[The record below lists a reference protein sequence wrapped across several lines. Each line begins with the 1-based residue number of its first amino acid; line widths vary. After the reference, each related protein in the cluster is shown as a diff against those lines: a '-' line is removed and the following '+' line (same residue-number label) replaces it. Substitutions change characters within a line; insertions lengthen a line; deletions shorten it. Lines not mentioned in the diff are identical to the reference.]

1 MQPSVDALWDDG
13 PGVMAAV
20 RRYRVWVALAGILVA
35 ALAAGLTLLRPARY
49 EATAT
54 LFLNAPDAANVFAGD
69 DADRRVLNQVAR
81 LRSRDV
87 AAATAEALGAG
98 YDTDDI
104 LDATKVD
111 GEQDNDVITVTATAG
126 SAEGAAALANGLST
140 TYMDAVEA
148 QVQAAS
154 DDVLADLSESTTQLR
169 ERLADIEQ
177 QLERR
182 PEDSALIAQRDAVAA
197 QLAALSARADQ
208 SAVDASLYGSGVQL
222 FERAVPPEQP
232 LSQGLVRNTIAGL
245 LLGLALGAGAAWRRV
260 RSNPRALQRHDPA
273 AILGIP
279 LLGSVP
285 KFDALGVKGIV
296 PTISDPRSP
305 AGEAYQFL
313 IASIAARLGYQ
324 GGHVIAV
331 TSPQPGDGKT
341 VTALNLA
348 VAASRDERD
357 VLLVDGDAR
366 VKGLSRLTSTNDG
379 GAGLS
384 ELQQD
389 PDNLIWSASRR
400 DLADAPGVE
409 VVPIGADIADPAGF
423 FRTKGFTGAMRR
435 IRDHADLVVIDCPPV
450 LAVSD
455 ALAIAE
461 HVDAIVLVVAQG
473 TPLPVL
479 EEVRDRTA
487 VLSTPLVGYVFN
499 RADEEGAPYAYHYD
513 QYQFAGDTADRA
525 NDTPQ
530 TFSSPPPSSA
540 SGRAPRSSGIAAMQ
554 EGPSL

>member
-20 RRYRVWVALAGILVA
+20 RRYRLWVALAGILVA
-35 ALAAGLTLLRPARY
+35 GLAAGLTLLRPLSY

-54 LFLNAPDAANVFAGD
+54 LFLSSPDDANAFADD

-87 AAATAEALGAG
+87 ATATAQAVGGA
-98 YDTDDI
+98 
-104 LDATKVD
+104 LDAGDVIKATTVD
-111 GEQDNDVITVTATAG
+111 AEQDNDVITVTATAD
-126 SAEGAAALANGLST
+126 SAEDAAALANGLAT
-140 TYMDAVEA
+140 TYMNSVEA

-154 DDVLADLSESTTQLR
+154 EDVLTDLAETTSGLR
-169 ERLADIEQ
+169 ERLTDIEQ
-177 QLERR
+177 QLLRR
-182 PEDSALIAQRDAVAA
+182 PEDGALVAQRNALAA

-208 SAVDASLYGSGVQL
+208 AAVDASLYGSGVQL
-222 FERAVPPEQP
+222 FERAVAPEQP
-232 LSQGLVRNTIAGL
+232 LPRGLVRNTIAGFL
-245 LLGLALGAGAAWRRV
+245 VGLALGAAVAWRRL

-273 AILGIP
+273 AVLGIP
-279 LLGSVP
+279 FLGSVP
-285 KFDALGVKGIV
+285 QFSALGVEGIA
-296 PTISDPRSP
+296 PTITDPRSP

-313 IASIAARLGYQ
+313 IASIAGRLGYQ
-324 GGHVIAV
+324 GGHVMAV

-389 PDNLIWSASRR
+389 PDNLVWSGSRR

-409 VVPIGADIADPAGF
+409 VVPVGGDIADPAGF
-423 FRTKGFTGAMRR
+423 FRTKGFVGAMRR
-435 IRDHADLVVIDCPPV
+435 IRDHADLVLIDCPPV

-461 HVDAIVLVVAQG
+461 HVDGIVLVVSQG
-473 TPLPVL
+473 TPISVL

-513 QYQFAGDTADRA
+513 QYQFAGDTPKGGEPR
-525 NDTPQ
+525 PK

-554 EGPSL
+554 EGSAL

>member
-20 RRYRVWVALAGILVA
+20 RRYRVWVVLAGILVA
-35 ALAAGLTLLRPARY
+35 ALAAGLSLLRPPSY
-49 EATAT
+49 QATAT
-54 LFLNAPDAANVFAGD
+54 LFLSAPDAANAFADD

-87 AAATAEALGAG
+87 ASATAQALGG
-98 YDTDDI
+98 GLDTEAV
-104 LDATKVD
+104 LDATAVD
-111 GEQDNDVITVTATAG
+111 AEQDNDVITVTATA
-126 SAEGAAALANGLST
+126 ATAQGAAALANGLAT
-140 TYMDAVEA
+140 AYMDSVEA

-154 DDVLADLSESTTQLR
+154 DEVLADLAESSTDLR
-169 ERLADIEQ
+169 ERLADLEG
-177 QLERR
+177 QLQRR
-182 PEDSALIAQRDAVAA
+182 PEDGALIAQRDAVAA

-208 SAVDASLYGSGVQL
+208 AAVDASLYGSGVQL

-232 LSQGLVRNTIAGL
+232 LSSGLVRNTVAGL
-245 LLGLALGAGAAWRRV
+245 LLGLGLGAGVAWRRL
-260 RSNPRALQRHDPA
+260 RSNPKALQRHDPA
-273 AILGIP
+273 TVLGIP
-279 LLGSVP
+279 FLGSVP
-285 KFDALGVKGIV
+285 KFDALGVKGIA
-296 PTISDPRSP
+296 PTISEPRSP

-313 IASIAARLGYQ
+313 IASIAARLRHQ

-366 VKGLSRLTSTNDG
+366 VKGLSRLTSSNDG
-379 GAGLS
+379 GAGLA

-389 PDNLIWSASRR
+389 PDNLIWSGSRR

-409 VVPIGADIADPAGF
+409 VVPVGGEITDPAGF
-423 FRTKGFTGAMRR
+423 FRTKGFISAMRR
-435 IRDHADLVVIDCPPV
+435 IRDHADLVIIDCPPV

-473 TPLPVL
+473 TPVSVL

-487 VLSTPLVGYVFN
+487 VLSTPFVGYVFN

-513 QYQFAGDTADRA
+513 QYQYAGDNPRRG
-525 NDTPQ
+525 TPERN

-540 SGRAPRSSGIAAMQ
+540 SGQAPRSSEIAAMQ
-554 EGPSL
+554 EGPAL

>member
-13 PGVMAAV
+13 PGVIAAA
-20 RRYRVWVALAGILVA
+20 RRHPVWVVLAGILVA
-35 ALAAGLTLLRPARY
+35 ALAAGLTLLRPPSY

-54 LFLNAPDAANVFAGD
+54 LFLSAPDEANAFADD

-87 AAATAEALGAG
+87 ASATAEALGAG
-98 YDTDDI
+98 WDTDAV
-104 LDATKVD
+104 LDATAVD
-111 GEQDNDVITVTATAG
+111 AEQDNDVITVTATAD
-126 SAEGAAALANGLST
+126 SAEDAAAVANRLST
-140 TYMDAVEA
+140 TYMDSVEA

-154 DDVLADLSESTTQLR
+154 DEVLADLSQSTTDLR
-169 ERLADIEQ
+169 ERLGEIEGR
-177 QLERR
+177 LELS
-182 PEDSALIAQRDAVAA
+182 PEDGALIAQRDALSA

-208 SAVDASLYGSGVQL
+208 AAVDASLYGSGVQL

-232 LSQGLVRNTIAGL
+232 MQRGLVRNTIAGF
-245 LLGLALGAGAAWRRV
+245 LLGLALGAGLAWRRV
-260 RSNPRALQRHDPA
+260 RNNPRALQRHDPA
-273 AILGIP
+273 AILGVP
-279 LLGSVP
+279 FLGSVP
-285 KFDALGVKGIV
+285 KFAALGVEGIA

-324 GGHVIAV
+324 GGHVLAI

-348 VAASRDERD
+348 VAASRDERE

-409 VVPIGADIADPAGF
+409 VVPVGGDIADPAGF

-435 IRDHADLVVIDCPPV
+435 IRDHADLVLIDCPPV

-455 ALAIAE
+455 ALAIAD
-461 HVDAIVLVVAQG
+461 HVDAIVLVIAQG
-473 TPLPVL
+473 TPVSVL
-479 EEVRDRTA
+479 EEVRDRTS

-513 QYQFAGDTADRA
+513 QYQYAGDAPDRGA
-525 NDTPQ
+525 PQ
-530 TFSSPPPSSA
+530 RRTFSSPPPSSA
-540 SGRAPRSSGIAAMQ
+540 SGRAPRSSEIAAMQ